1 MNEIIEKEKVEDL
14 IYEIRGKQVMLDS
27 DLAKLYKVETK
38 RINEAVKNNPEKFPE
53 RFSWK
58 LTDKE
63 SKIFLVENFDQ
74 KLETRGGKY
83 KNQRVFTEQ
92 GVMMLATILKTKIA
106 IETTIRVMDAFVEM
120 KKYFS
125 NNLLEQKFINNQ
137 VIKNTKEI
145 EINSEKIKLL
155 QESFDKL
162 SEKRKAS
169 EIYFN
174 GQMFDAYS
182 RIISIFSEATEELII
197 VDMYADIKI
206 LDIIK
211 ELNIKVTIITK
222 KNNLLKENDI
232 EIYNKQYNNLK
243 VIYNNTF
250 HDRYFIIDN
259 KTVYHCGTSINRIG
273 YKTFSINLLN
283 DKDVTIPLINNMN
296 SIKQKH

>member
-1 MNEIIEKEKVEDL
+1 MNEIIEKEKVENL
-14 IYEIRGKQVMLDS
+14 IYEIRVKQVMLDS

-106 IETTIRVMDAFVEM
+106 IETTIRIMDAFVEM

-182 RIISIFSEATEELII
+182 RIINIFNDSKEELII
-197 VDMYADIKI
+197 VDSYADIKL

-211 ELNIKVTIITK
+211 KLDVKVIIITK
-222 KNNLLKENDI
+222 KNNFITEKEI

-273 YKTFSINLLN
+273 YKTFSINLLS
-283 DKDVTIPLINNMN
+283 DKDVTIPLINNIN
-296 SIKQKH
+296 SIK

>member
-63 SKIFLVENFDQ
+63 SNIFLVENFDQ